1 MDAIRPLQG
10 GPIPGRARGEMDRA
24 ACERL
29 DRECPLAHCRER
41 FSLPE
46 GMLYFNGNSLGALP
60 KTAAAD
66 IDGVV
71 REEWGRGLVE
81 SWLDADWFFLAR
93 QAGDAIAPL
102 IGASPG
108 EVVCADSTSVNL
120 FKLAAALLRHSKG
133 RRAVVSERGNFPTDV
148 YILEGLVDLSDER
161 FDLVLAE
168 PETIAESIDG
178 DTALVL
184 LTHVNFRTGAMHDM
198 AAIAAHAGE
207 HGVPVIWDLSHS
219 AGAVPLA
226 LNRWGVE
233 YAVGCTYK
241 FLNGGPGA
249 PAYIYVAQDV
259 IAAHEPVVTGW
270 FSHANQFGFEDR
282 YRATKGIEKCLVGTP
297 PILSL
302 RAVLHGVRCFEG
314 VDMSAVADKSRALSQ
329 LLIRLADERLAD
341 RGLALASPREPAQRG
356 SQVSFRHAHAYA
368 LSRALRTAGVVV
380 DFRSPDILRFGIT
393 PLYMRHVDV
402 WDAADALARIMA
414 SGCWKDYETEAL
426 DAVT

>member
-1 MDAIRPLQG
+1 
-10 GPIPGRARGEMDRA
+10 MDRA

-60 KTAAAD
+60 KTAATD
-66 IDGVV
+66 IDSVV

-93 QAGDAIAPL
+93 RAGDAIAPL
-102 IGASPG
+102 IGASAG

-120 FKLAAALLRHSKG
+120 FKLAASLLRHSKD
-133 RRAVVSERGNFPTDV
+133 RRTVVTECGNFPTDV
-148 YILEGLVDLSDER
+148 YILEGLIDLFDGR

-168 PETIAESIDG
+168 SESIVKSIGG

-184 LTHVNFRTGAMHDM
+184 LTHVNFRTGAAHDM
-198 AAIAAHAGE
+198 AAITAHAGE

-226 LNRWGVE
+226 LNDWRIE

-249 PAYIYVAQDV
+249 PAYTYMAQDV

-282 YRATKGIEKCLVGTP
+282 YRATAGIEKCLVGTP

-302 RAVLHGVRCFEG
+302 RGVMHGVASFDG
-314 VDMSAVADKSRALSQ
+314 VDMNDVARKSRGLSE
-329 LLIRLADERLAD
+329 LLIRLVDERLAD
-341 RGLALASPREPAQRG
+341 ASFVLASPRDPEARG
-356 SQVSFRHAHAYA
+356 SQVSFRHPEAYA
-368 LSRALRTAGVVV
+368 VSKALRATGVVA

-402 WDAADALARIMA
+402 WTAVDALARIMA
-414 SGCWKDYETEAL
+414 TESWIAHRTDTP

>member
-1 MDAIRPLQG
+1 
-10 GPIPGRARGEMDRA
+10 MDRA

-46 GMLYFNGNSLGALP
+46 GLLYFDGNSLGALP
-60 KTAAAD
+60 RTAAAD
-66 IDGVV
+66 IDSAV
-71 REEWGRGLVE
+71 REEWGRGLIE

-93 QAGDAIAPL
+93 EAGDAIAPL
-102 IGASPG
+102 IGASAG

-120 FKLAAALLRHSKG
+120 FKLAAFLLRHSEG
-133 RRAVVSERGNFPTDV
+133 RRTVVTERGNFPTDV
-148 YILEGLVDLSDER
+148 YILEGLVDLFDGK

-168 PETIAESIDG
+168 PETIIESIDG

-198 AAIAAHAGE
+198 AAITSHARE

-226 LNRWGVE
+226 LNEWGVE

-249 PAYIYVAQDV
+249 PAYIYMVQDV
-259 IAAHEPVVTGW
+259 IAAYEPVVTGW

-282 YRATKGIEKCLVGTP
+282 YRSTEGIEKCLVGTP

-302 RAVLHGVRCFEG
+302 RGVMHGIACFDS
-314 VDMSAVADKSRALSQ
+314 VDMNEVVRKSRRLSELLIDLVDERVADA
-329 LLIRLADERLAD
+329 
-341 RGLALASPREPAQRG
+341 GYVLASPREPARRG
-356 SQVSFRHAHAYA
+356 SQVSFRHPEAYA
-368 LSRALRTAGVVV
+368 VSKALRAAGVVA
-380 DFRSPDILRFGIT
+380 DFRNPDILRFGVT
-393 PLYMRHVDV
+393 PLYMRYVDV
-402 WDAADALARIMA
+402 WDAVDVLARIMA
-414 SGCWKDYETEAL
+414 TESWMAHRTDTP

>member
-1 MDAIRPLQG
+1 
-10 GPIPGRARGEMDRA
+10 MDRA

-29 DRECPLAHCRER
+29 DRDCPLAALRER

-46 GMLYFNGNSLGALP
+46 GVLYFNGNSLGALP

-66 IDGVV
+66 IDRVV

-102 IGASPG
+102 IGASAG
-108 EVVCADSTSVNL
+108 EVIVADSTSVNL
-120 FKLAAALLRHSKG
+120 FKLAASLLRHGKG
-133 RRAVVSERGNFPTDV
+133 RRTVVTERGSFPTDV
-148 YILEGLVDLSDER
+148 YVLEGLVDLFDER

-168 PETIAESIDG
+168 PESIVGSID
-178 DTALVL
+178 DRTALVL
-184 LTHVNFRTGAMHDM
+184 LTHVNFRTGTMHDM
-198 AAIAAHAGE
+198 AAIAAHARDR
-207 HGVPVIWDLSHS
+207 GVPVIWDLSHS

-249 PAYIYVAQDV
+249 PAFVYMAKGA

-282 YRATKGIEKCLVGTP
+282 YRPAGGIEKSLVGTP

-302 RAVLHGVRCFEG
+302 RAVLHGVACFDD
-314 VDMSAVADKSRALSQ
+314 VDMEDVVQKSRRLSE
-329 LLIRLADERLAD
+329 LLIRLADDRLAHA
-341 RGLALASPREPAQRG
+341 GFALASPRESAARG
-356 SQVSFRHAHAYA
+356 SQVSFRHPQAYPV
-368 LSRALRTAGVVV
+368 SRALRTAGVVA

-393 PLYMRHVDV
+393 PLYLRHVDV
-402 WDAADALARIMA
+402 WDAVAALAQIMA
-414 SGCWKDYETEAL
+414 SEGWMARRTDTPEP
-426 DAVT
+426 VT